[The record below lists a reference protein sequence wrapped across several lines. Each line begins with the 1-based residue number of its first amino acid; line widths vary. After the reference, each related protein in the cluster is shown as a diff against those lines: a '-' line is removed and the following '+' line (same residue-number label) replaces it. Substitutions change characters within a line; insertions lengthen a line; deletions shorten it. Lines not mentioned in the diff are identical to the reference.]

1 MRLAV
6 ILLGAVL
13 AAQTR
18 LSVRDLGVSGQG
30 ALLSTGAGLK
40 VATVSPGYV
49 YDEAGEQAQ
58 LLVGWCGTDH
68 RVSER
73 PTDAGGGRWRFAVRP
88 NGFTVAVY
96 RGGLRLTPD
105 VHYKLWWTDPDHLP
119 DGIEIL
125 DGAPGVGGD
134 VVVDYQAGA
143 GGLSV
148 TSTP

>member
-1 MRLAV
+1 M
-6 ILLGAVL
+6 LLGAVL

-18 LSVRDLGVSGQG
+18 LSVRDLGVSGSG
-30 ALLSTGAGLK
+30 ALLATDAGLR
-40 VATVSPGYV
+40 AADVSPGYLYV
-49 YDEAGEQAQ
+49 AGNQRAQ
-58 LLVGWCGTDH
+58 LLAGWCGTDH

-88 NGFTVAVY
+88 NGVAVAVY

-125 DGAPGVGGD
+125 AGAPGAGGD
-134 VVVDYQAGA
+134 VLVDYQAGA
-143 GGLSV
+143 GGLDFRL
-148 TSTP
+148 

>member
-6 ILLGAVL
+6 MLLGAVL

-18 LSVRDLGVSGQG
+18 LSVRDLGVSGNG
-30 ALLSTGAGLK
+30 ALLATADGLR
-40 VATVSPGYV
+40 AADVSPGYLYV
-49 YDEAGEQAQ
+49 GQRAQ
-58 LLVGWCGTDH
+58 LLAGWCGTDH

-73 PTDAGGGRWRFAVRP
+73 PIDVGGGRWRFAVRP
-88 NGFTVAVY
+88 NGVSVAVY

-105 VHYKLWWTDPDHLP
+105 VHYRLWWTDPTQLP

-125 DGAPGVGGD
+125 AGAPGVGGD

-143 GGLSV
+143 GGLEFRA
-148 TSTP
+148 P